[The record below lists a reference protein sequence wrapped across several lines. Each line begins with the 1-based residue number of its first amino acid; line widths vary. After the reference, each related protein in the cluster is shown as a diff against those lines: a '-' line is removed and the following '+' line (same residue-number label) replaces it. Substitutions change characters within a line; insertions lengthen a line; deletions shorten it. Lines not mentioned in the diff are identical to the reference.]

1 MPLSMILQASG
12 LSSTFDSLLAPYPM
26 EKKNRNEAAD
36 APMPKA
42 ILSSPEKPVE
52 APPIRNS
59 VSK

>member
-1 MPLSMILQASG
+1 MILHASG
-12 LSSTFDSLLAPYPM
+12 LSSTLDSLLAPYPM

-42 ILSSPEKPVE
+42 ILSSPEKPVD

>member
-1 MPLSMILQASG
+1 M
-12 LSSTFDSLLAPYPM
+12 DSLLAPYPI

-36 APMPKA
+36 APMPKET
-42 ILSSPEKPVE
+42 LSSPEKPLD